1 MKGYKVFN
9 SDWTCRGFQYEVGKT
24 YEEDVK
30 PECCE
35 RGFHFCTKAVDCFNY
50 YSFDL
55 NKKVA
60 EVEALGDIS
69 INKYDSDSKCSTNK
83 IRIIRE
89 LTWDEVFR
97 LVNVGNHCFGYGN
110 TESNNIG
117 DRNSGCYNNGK
128 YNTGNANIGKFNTG
142 SCNTGNCNSGMYNNG
157 NYNTGNHNN
166 GNFNSGDWNNACY
179 SSGCFNTE
187 SPKIFMFNKPSNWT
201 YDTWVFSDARRVLRG
216 MPIRCFRWVNEHE
229 MTDDEKKQHPEYSVT
244 DGFLR
249 KTENQEA
256 RQEWWDDLC
265 DFERKEVMN
274 LPNFDKNIFKQ
285 ITGIDVDHKK
295 EQPIYFIFMEDE
307 NGNVSED

>member
-35 RGFHFCTKAVDCFNY
+35 RGFHFCTKALDCFEY
-50 YSFDL
+50 YSFDP

-69 INKYDSDSKCSTNK
+69 PNKYDSDSKCSTNK

-89 LTWDEVFR
+89 LTWDEVLR

-117 DRNSGCYNNGK
+117 NRNSGCYNNGK

-157 NYNTGNHNN
+157 DYNTGNHNN
-166 GNFNSGDWNNACY
+166 GNFNSGDWNNVCY

-201 YDTWVFSDARRVLRG
+201 HDTWVFSDARRVLSG
-216 MPIRCFRWVNEHE
+216 MPIRCFHWVNEHE

-244 DGFLR
+244 EGFLR

-265 DFERKEVMN
+265 DFERKEVMS

-295 EQPIYFIFMEDE
+295 EQPIYIISMEEED
-307 NGNVSED
+307 GNVSEN